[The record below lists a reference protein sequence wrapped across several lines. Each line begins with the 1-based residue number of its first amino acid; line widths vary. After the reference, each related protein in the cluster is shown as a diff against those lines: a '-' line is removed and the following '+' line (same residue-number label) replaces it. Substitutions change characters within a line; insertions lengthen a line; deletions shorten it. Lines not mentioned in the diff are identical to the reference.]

1 MVHKEG
7 VGVPGLERACLTQG
21 MHAFHYIRASR
32 FYWYFGPDNFWLWGR
47 SCAFSS
53 ILDLYS
59 LEGNSLPQ
67 VMTIKNASRRRHVSP
82 GGQSVLFFRTT
93 TLHWAAPSGGRG
105 TKRCHFTW
113 EWNSGVPHS
122 KYAISTSQGWRSLVI
137 FWALLSGSLVTDFS

>member
-7 VGVPGLERACLTQG
+7 VGASGLEIGHVWLQG

-32 FYWYFGPDNFWLWGR
+32 FYWYFGPDNSWLWGR

-67 VMTIKNASRRRHVSP
+67 VMTIKNVSRRRHVSP

-93 TLHWAAPSGGRG
+93 TLHWAALVEAEVQRG
-105 TKRCHFTW
+105 
-113 EWNSGVPHS
+113 
-122 KYAISTSQGWRSLVI
+122 AISPGNGTQVCHTASTLSLRHRGGDR
-137 FWALLSGSLVTDFS
+137 WSSSELYSLAL